1 MLKSFKEKVD
11 NEQKQMD
18 KKYKK
23 KNQTLEMKMQ

>member
-11 NEQKQMD
+11 NEPKQMD